1 MGIVA
6 KIIYCKNNFDP
17 VHIHFAN
24 LYPGIKICFSEPT
37 AGEEVFAPRF
47 VEKLQPK
54 HVPDGATVQFECQ
67 VEGNPHPQITWF
79 RQTAIIKPSQD
90 FQVSL
95 LFAVY

>member
-1 MGIVA
+1 M
-6 KIIYCKNNFDP
+6 
-17 VHIHFAN
+17 
-24 LYPGIKICFSEPT
+24 
-37 AGEEVFAPRF
+37 FAPRF

-90 FQVSL
+90 FQVGLIIVPINFNINIKSCTFVALTTCSL
-95 LFAVY
+95 HY